1 MKIRI
6 IFVIITA
13 LLIYAQEYITWE
25 NDYPLPYGDGIF
37 SVEQTS
43 DGGYIAGG
51 WYYYQLS
58 IDWYNIHARIIKIDA
73 YGNMEWERAFMLSDV
88 LGNGIYSV
96 IENSDGDF
104 IAAGETEYSGR
115 SRAIMVLKY
124 DKNGNYV
131 WSKFYGSLGRDT
143 RGSVIKETAGKG
155 YIIAGREQINDS
167 VTVASLIKLDS
178 NGDSLWTVTNETGL
192 NSEYTNFLTDNNEL
206 IAVGRSQTADY
217 QSNALLVKIDSSG
230 NELWNKLYE
239 NMSLTDICKTDSF
252 YMCSGGIIGKRLIAK
267 LNQLGDT
274 ISVKYF
280 DTDIITSMISFRI
293 ADGNNFICAGQVDTP
308 DDHGTNKDW
317 CIIKFDQNLD
327 TLWRRVYGNPS
338 WVSDDYLWGGC
349 KPTADGGYIAGGD
362 IFYCTHV
369 MKLDENG
376 TVGIIEHDFAGNIE
390 DYSIEQNYPN
400 PFNCVTTIEYN
411 LKKNCEVDISIYNSN
426 GQFVKNLVN
435 RKQNRGNYGITFDG
449 SMLNSGIYYYQL
461 KINGIIK
468 DSRRMLY
475 LK

>member
-37 SVEQTS
+37 SIEQTS

-73 YGNMEWERAFMLSDV
+73 YGNMEWERAFMLSDL

-104 IAAGETEYSGR
+104 IAVGETEYSGR
-115 SRAIMVLKY
+115 SRAVMVLKY
-124 DKNGNYV
+124 DKDGNYV
-131 WSKFYGSLGRDT
+131 WSKYYGSLRNT
-143 RGSVIKETAGKG
+143 RGRVIKETADKG

-178 NGDSLWTVTNETGL
+178 NGDSLWTVTNETGV
-192 NSEYTNFLTDNNEL
+192 NSEFRSVIIDNNEF
-206 IAVGRSQTADY
+206 IAVGSSQDKYYDY
-217 QSNALLVKIDSSG
+217 DGIVMKVDSLGNKIWEKYNEKSFGTSCKDYDDNYICTLGSG
-230 NELWNKLYE
+230 
-239 NMSLTDICKTDSF
+239 F
-252 YMCSGGIIGKRLIAK
+252 YKY
-267 LNQLGDT
+267 NQYGDT
-274 ISVKYF
+274 LYSINFGVELIKGIQSLV
-280 DTDIITSMISFRI
+280 M
-293 ADGNNFICAGQVDTP
+293 ADSINFICAGQVDTP
-308 DDHGTNKDW
+308 DGYSTNDDW

-327 TLWRRVYGNPS
+327 TLWRHVYGHPIHD
-338 WVSDDYLWGGC
+338 SDDILWGGC

-362 IFYCTHV
+362 FYYYTHV

-411 LKKNCEVDISIYNSN
+411 LKENCEVDISIYNSN